1 MAFVGELRPY
11 QKEAFDRM
19 VEEETMIVAYDM
31 GLGKT
36 PTTIAVLEKLLE
48 DEEVRA
54 GIIVAPASLKYQWM
68 REIHKFTEGALV
80 LVIDGTPAQRQKQYA
95 IAHKYEYVIINYE
108 QVINDWKYIKELE
121 QDFVVLDE
129 ATKISNPKTKRTKG
143 VKKMKPTFRY
153 ALTGQPLEN
162 RAEEVWSIGEWVDE
176 TVLGRYDI
184 YDKTFIK
191 RNKYTGKVIGIDN
204 APLLHSLLEE
214 MMVRKKRTDPDVA
227 PFLPA
232 VEEEI
237 YSVDFEGKARTLY
250 RQIAGDLL
258 QYLYEMK
265 ASTNFDL
272 AAHYGQASGNQNFQQ
287 LGDIMSRFSCLA
299 MLCTN
304 PGILLKSAQRWEE
317 TKDLPKTQRDGS
329 RYAHMLWK
337 RGDLDGL
344 PTQAPKTHAALEL
357 IEEIVTASPVNKVV
371 LFSFYKDMLY
381 DLKAQLRDRL
391 GYKAVLFTGD
401 MNAKQKDQAKLQFQF
416 DSMTKVFLSSDAGG
430 YGVDLPQA
438 NYLINA
444 DLPWSAGKW
453 DQRNARI
460 IRLSSEF
467 DSVNLIHILMR
478 GSIEER
484 QYETLE
490 EKRLIASAVVDGKGA
505 DKQGKITLSMGT
517 LREFLERSEV

>member
-1 MAFVGELRPY
+1 
-11 QKEAFDRM
+11 
-19 VEEETMIVAYDM
+19 
-31 GLGKT
+31 
-36 PTTIAVLEKLLE
+36 
-48 DEEVRA
+48 
-54 GIIVAPASLKYQWM
+54 
-68 REIHKFTEGALV
+68 
-80 LVIDGTPAQRQKQYA
+80 
-95 IAHKYEYVIINYE
+95 
-108 QVINDWKYIKELE
+108 
-121 QDFVVLDE
+121 
-129 ATKISNPKTKRTKG
+129 
-143 VKKMKPTFRY
+143 
-153 ALTGQPLEN
+153 
-162 RAEEVWSIGEWVDE
+162 
-176 TVLGRYDI
+176 
-184 YDKTFIK
+184 
-191 RNKYTGKVIGIDN
+191 
-204 APLLHSLLEE
+204 
-214 MMVRKKRTDPDVA
+214 
-227 PFLPA
+227 
-232 VEEEI
+232 
-237 YSVDFEGKARTLY
+237 
-250 RQIAGDLL
+250 
-258 QYLYEMK
+258 
-265 ASTNFDL
+265 
-272 AAHYGQASGNQNFQQ
+272 
-287 LGDIMSRFSCLA
+287 
-299 MLCTN
+299 
-304 PGILLKSAQRWEE
+304 
-317 TKDLPKTQRDGS
+317 
-329 RYAHMLWK
+329 MLWK